1 MDLFRDAR
9 KRKKLSHGQVN
20 ERRYKKHLDCIERV
34 VKTGVYPDDEDAE
47 SIDSLD
53 SIFCQIVRQDENIAE
68 SEKRLIQARKDAK

>member
-20 ERRYKKHLDCIERV
+20 ERYKKHLDRIERV

-47 SIDSLD
+47 LIDSLD

-68 SEKRLIQARKDAK
+68 SERRLIQARKDAK